1 MILYLENL
9 KMSTNVLLELRNVFS
24 KVAGH
29 KINVPESVA
38 FLYTS
43 NELSEKKGMKA
54 VPFKTALNGQNRKSR
69 DKPMHL

>member
-1 MILYLENL
+1 
-9 KMSTNVLLELRNVFS
+9 MSTNVVLELRNAFS